1 MEENRELRELVDEMN
16 WQHVSMDHKA
26 VQELAREMKATDE
39 SKISVNDLMPWRTV
53 SSGDGPLRPFGPPP
67 SFRGGLGGALRAT
80 LSAAAEE
87 S

>member
-16 WQHVSMDHKA
+16 GQHVSMDHKA

-39 SKISVNDLMPWRTV
+39 SKISVNDMMPWRRT
-53 SSGDGPLRPFGPPP
+53 PP
-67 SFRGGLGGALRAT
+67 ALRAT
-80 LSAAAEE
+80 SLFQRRLGGSAACNFICR